1 MPDILPVRVQDFMHS
16 GEPGVP
22 QIGDNHSLG
31 IRPTSEGLKRNW
43 HRFTAGGTDFL
54 YDVLSGSLHVLDS
67 EAGGLVDSIASNPEN
82 GRPAGLPG
90 AGMTEA
96 SYEMARMLEEG
107 TLTDPDTPD
116 PEVGWTHERVVKAL
130 CLHISHDCD
139 MRCAY
144 CFAGQGGFGGQR
156 KLMDAKVGKAGLDF
170 LVKACGDVRHLEV
183 DFFGGEPLMNMGA
196 VKEVVSYGKELEA
209 KHGKSINFTLTT
221 NVLTMDDDTARFLN
235 ENAMAT
241 VLSMD
246 GRPEV
251 HDRVRRA
258 GDGSITSGKVLQ
270 NMKRFVDSRNG
281 ENYYARGT
289 YTALNLDFSN
299 DVKFMADEGFDRI
312 SFEPVVLFDNTPME
326 IKEEHLPEIFAE
338 YDRLVDFM
346 LERRSKG
353 KPILFFHFDMN
364 VAKGPCLAK
373 RLSGCG
379 AGADYVAVTPE
390 GDIYPCHQFVGKADF
405 KLGDVWKG
413 IDNVDCVKKFSDANI
428 YTKRGCKDCW
438 ARFFCSGG
446 CHANAFSSNGSILKP
461 YKLACEITKKRLEC
475 ALRLQADL

>member
-22 QIGDNHSLG
+22 QIGDISSLG

-43 HRFTAGGTDFL
+43 HRFTAGGADFL
-54 YDVLSGSLHVLDS
+54 YDVLSGSLHVLDG
-67 EAGGLVDSIASNPEN
+67 EASSLVDSIASDRGGNAPI
-82 GRPAGLPG
+82 RPSG
-90 AGMTEA
+90 AGEVEA
-96 SYEMARMLEEG
+96 LAEMGRMLEEG
-107 TLTDPDTPD
+107 TLTDPETPD
-116 PEVGWTHERVVKAL
+116 PAVTWTHERVVKAL

-156 KLMDAKVGKAGLDF
+156 KLMDARVGKAGLDF
-170 LVKACGDVRHLEV
+170 LVRASRDVKHLEV

-196 VKEVVSYGKELEA
+196 VKEIVSYGRELEA

-221 NVLTMDDDTARFLN
+221 NVLTLDHETTRFLN
-235 ENAMAT
+235 DNAMAT

-258 GDGSITSGKVLQ
+258 DDGSVTSGKVLE
-270 NMKRFVDSRNG
+270 NMKKFVSSRG
-281 ENYYARGT
+281 GDNYYARGT
-289 YTALNLDFSN
+289 YTALNLDFAK
-299 DVKFMADEGFDRI
+299 DVRFMAEEGFDRI
-312 SFEPVVLFDNTPME
+312 SFEPVVLFDGTPMQIRE
-326 IKEEHLPEIFAE
+326 SHLLEIFAE

-346 LERRSKG
+346 LERRSEG

-390 GDIYPCHQFVGKADF
+390 GDIYPCHQFVGKGEF
-405 KLGDVWKG
+405 RLGDVWNG
-413 IDNVDCVKKFSDANI
+413 IDNTECVRKFSDANI
-428 YTKRGCKDCW
+428 YTKSGCKDCW

-446 CHANAFSSNGSILKP
+446 CHANAFSSNGSIFKP
-461 YKLACEITKKRLEC
+461 YQLACEITKKRLEC